1 MVTSVGRE
9 VAKEQCVGKEM
20 GISGNYW
27 LSFCDLL
34 DNIKVPVSSSI
45 SPSASDAEMLN
56 SICIKFCL
64 CLFFCTDAAN
74 NENVHTYASAFNL
87 QKVLYNF

>member
-1 MVTSVGRE
+1 MLGKKWGKVGIIGSVS
-9 VAKEQCVGKEM
+9 VICLI
-20 GISGNYW
+20 ISKFQ
-27 LSFCDLL
+27 SHH
-34 DNIKVPVSSSI
+34 
-45 SPSASDAEMLN
+45 PSASDAEMLN

-87 QKVLYNF
+87 QKVLQTF